1 MARSRYARWGVVAVV
16 ALLIG
21 ASVAGS
27 SVMRNRDTGFNVAL
41 NNRVGVLGPAGGTL
55 KVGSSLP
62 CDSLDPAR
70 TFSSWCSSVQRLYMR
85 NLMAFVGAP
94 GTAGLEV
101 VPDLAVAD
109 PTVSADYRTWTFT
122 IKSNARWDDGSPV
135 TSDDVRYSIERLYD
149 PKLGITVSPDLLC
162 LLSAC
167 NTGFPNYKGPTGK
180 QPHLKTIITPSSRVV
195 TFRLARSFSGFSS
208 VLASMQF
215 APIERAREKATLGR
229 DRAYATNP
237 ASNGPFK
244 VTFTG
249 DNQITFVRNA
259 EWDQS
264 TDIVRFPQVDSIVWD
279 IFANETDVD
288 QAVLSGKIDLKLNDG
303 LGGQARI
310 DSLSKKDVK
319 DHLDISP
326 VGFTSYLAIVPTTAP
341 LDRRACREAIFF
353 ALNKRE
359 LQTIRGG
366 EGTSSIATSMTPQTV
381 LGFDASNDKYS
392 SGANSDGNISAAHD
406 KLDECGYPDGFEI
419 KFAYPALGQGKA
431 LYTSVQKSLANVG
444 IVVDPVESTNIGMY
458 YSSDVGRPDNVQA
471 QGIGLIAAGW
481 GPTYASPMSF
491 WSPIADGRNIRVATN
506 QNYSLINDSYINGQ
520 IDILNATQD
529 ESVWAGANK
538 SIEDSVMAK
547 AVYLPYASDVVT
559 LYRNSRLA
567 NVYVELALGGQY
579 DLVNIGL
586 RVNN

>member
-1 MARSRYARWGVVAVV
+1 MK
-16 ALLIG
+16 
-21 ASVAGS
+21 
-27 SVMRNRDTGFNVAL
+27 NRDTGFNVAL

-70 TFSSWCSSVQRLYMR
+70 TFSSWCASVQRLYVR

-94 GTAGLEV
+94 GTAGLQV
-101 VPDLAVAD
+101 VPDLAVAA
-109 PTVSADYRTWTFT
+109 PAVSADYRTWTFT
-122 IKSNARWDDGSPV
+122 IKSNVRWDDGTAV
-135 TSDDVRYSIERLYD
+135 TADDVRYSIERLYD
-149 PKLGITVSPDLLC
+149 PQLGITVSPDLLC

-180 QPHLKTIITPSSRVV
+180 QPHLKTITTPSSRVI
-195 TFRLARSFSGFSS
+195 TFHLTRSFSAFSN

-215 APIERAREKATLGR
+215 APVERAREKATLAR

-244 VTFTG
+244 VTFNG
-249 DNQITFVRNA
+249 ANQITFVRNKN
-259 EWDQS
+259 WDQS
-264 TDIVRFPQVDSIVWD
+264 TDIVRFPRVDSIVWKIYAD
-279 IFANETDVD
+279 ETDVD
-288 QAVLSGKIDLKLNDG
+288 QAVLAGKIDLKLNDG

-310 DSLSKKDVK
+310 DSLSQPDVK
-319 DHLDISP
+319 NHLDISP
-326 VGFTSYLAIVPTTAP
+326 VGFTSYLALVPTTAP
-341 LDRRACREAIFF
+341 LDRKACREAIFY
-353 ALNKRE
+353 ALNKRA
-359 LQTIRGG
+359 LQSVRGG
-366 EGTSSIATSMTPQTV
+366 EGTSSVATSMTPQTV
-381 LGFDASNDKYS
+381 LGFDAGNDKYS
-392 SGANSDGNISAAHD
+392 SGANSVGNLSAAHD
-406 KLDECGYPDGFEI
+406 KLNECGYPDGFAI
-419 KFAYPALGQGKA
+419 KFAYPALGQGRA
-431 LYTSVQKSLANVG
+431 LFASVQKSLADVG
-444 IVVDPVESTNIGMY
+444 IVVDPQESTDIGSY

-491 WSPIADGRNIRVATN
+491 WAPIADGRNISVSTN
-506 QNYSLINDSYINGQ
+506 QNYSLINDTSVNTQ
-520 IDILNATQD
+520 MDLLNSTQD
-529 ESVWAGANK
+529 ESVWVGASA
-538 SIEDSVMAK
+538 SIENLIANQ

-586 RVNN
+586 RANN